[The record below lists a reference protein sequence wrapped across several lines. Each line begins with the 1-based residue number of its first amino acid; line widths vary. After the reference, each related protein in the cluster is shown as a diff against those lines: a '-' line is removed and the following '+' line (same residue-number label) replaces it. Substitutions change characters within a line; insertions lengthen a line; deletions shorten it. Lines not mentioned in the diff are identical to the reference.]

1 MIQKLKPRVG
11 PRATDREELAKSLAT
26 LALHRRDS
34 FLDAVALSATEL
46 LHTPDLQQSLPQV
59 VERIGRAIDVDR
71 VHIFEVDTAASS
83 DRGPILQ
90 HHVWSAPG
98 ISTTRDFKGIK
109 ADMADVG
116 LGSWV
121 PQLARGETIITHV
134 GDLDDSGRALFE
146 MGDVKSALAVPVFAD
161 GHWWGFITLDSCR
174 GEREWLPTEI
184 DVFKTLA
191 ELVGA
196 AVARARHLRDLADA
210 NRIVENSPT
219 ILYRLGPRAPYPVI
233 FLSHNFRRYG
243 YAADEMLASP
253 GRWPQI
259 IVSEDLPAMLA
270 NILSMVDG
278 RLDHN
283 HMEFRVEKP
292 DGSRVW
298 FEGHG
303 YALRDSEKQLIA
315 IEGILTDI
323 TERVSAAEKIAEL
336 ARTDSVTGLPNRA
349 TFLERLNLAFAR
361 ARRGASRFAV
371 LYLDL
376 DQFKDV
382 NDTLGHAVGDALLQ
396 AVGDRL
402 KSCVRET
409 DLVARFGGD
418 EFAVLQDEMTDV
430 ASAEHLATKIGEAIA
445 APYLIGG
452 NQVHT
457 TVSIG
462 VVPYTDDVGDVE
474 SMMMKADLAL
484 YRAKDA
490 GRNQFRFHDAE
501 LDRQVHERV
510 KIGNDL
516 HRAIERDQFELY
528 YQPQVDLVSGRTVGL
543 EALIRWNHPTR
554 GLLMPS
560 TFIPIAESNGSILPI
575 GEWVIDRACR
585 QFRLWRDQGIAPQ
598 VIAVNISAAQFRLAG
613 DLDRIV
619 TEGLARYDLAANQ
632 LELELTESVLM
643 ETTQKH
649 REAFERLRRIGV
661 RLAIDDFGTG
671 YSSLDYLR
679 SFHVSRLKIDR
690 RFIHDMTI
698 NPDDATIVRATIS
711 LGRELGIEVLA
722 EGIETAEQQAFL
734 ISAGC
739 KVAQGNYFGEPMPVD
754 RASAWLQGTP

>member
-1 MIQKLKPRVG
+1 
-11 PRATDREELAKSLAT
+11 
-26 LALHRRDS
+26 
-34 FLDAVALSATEL
+34 
-46 LHTPDLQQSLPQV
+46 
-59 VERIGRAIDVDR
+59 
-71 VHIFEVDTAASS
+71 
-83 DRGPILQ
+83 
-90 HHVWSAPG
+90 
-98 ISTTRDFKGIK
+98 
-109 ADMADVG
+109 
-116 LGSWV
+116 
-121 PQLARGETIITHV
+121 
-134 GDLDDSGRALFE
+134 
-146 MGDVKSALAVPVFAD
+146 
-161 GHWWGFITLDSCR
+161 
-174 GEREWLPTEI
+174 
-184 DVFKTLA
+184 
-191 ELVGA
+191 
-196 AVARARHLRDLADA
+196 
-210 NRIVENSPT
+210 
-219 ILYRLGPRAPYPVI
+219 
-233 FLSHNFRRYG
+233 
-243 YAADEMLASP
+243 MLASP

-349 TFLERLNLAFAR
+349 AFLERLDLAFAR
-361 ARRGASRFAV
+361 ARRGTSPFGV

-382 NDTLGHAVGDALLQ
+382 NDTLGHAAGDALLQ

-402 KSCVRET
+402 KGCVRET

-554 GLLMPS
+554 GPLMPS
-560 TFIPIAESNGSILPI
+560 IFIPIAESNGSILPI
-575 GEWVIDRACR
+575 GEWAVERASR
-585 QFRLWRDQGIAPQ
+585 QFRLWRDQGIAPP
-598 VIAVNISAAQFRLAG
+598 VIAVNISAAQFKVTG

-754 RASAWLQGTP
+754 RASAWLQGNCSVLNDLSR

>member
-1 MIQKLKPRVG
+1 M
-11 PRATDREELAKSLAT
+11 DEN
-26 LALHRRDS
+26 
-34 FLDAVALSATEL
+34 
-46 LHTPDLQQSLPQV
+46 HT
-59 VERIGRAIDVDR
+59 
-71 VHIFEVDTAASS
+71 
-83 DRGPILQ
+83 
-90 HHVWSAPG
+90 
-98 ISTTRDFKGIK
+98 
-109 ADMADVG
+109 
-116 LGSWV
+116 
-121 PQLARGETIITHV
+121 
-134 GDLDDSGRALFE
+134 
-146 MGDVKSALAVPVFAD
+146 
-161 GHWWGFITLDSCR
+161 
-174 GEREWLPTEI
+174 
-184 DVFKTLA
+184 
-191 ELVGA
+191 
-196 AVARARHLRDLADA
+196 
-210 NRIVENSPT
+210 
-219 ILYRLGPRAPYPVI
+219 
-233 FLSHNFRRYG
+233 
-243 YAADEMLASP
+243 
-253 GRWPQI
+253 
-259 IVSEDLPAMLA
+259 
-270 NILSMVDG
+270 
-278 RLDHN
+278 
-283 HMEFRVEKP
+283 EFRVQKP

-303 YALRDSEKQLIA
+303 YALRDADKQLIG

-336 ARTDSVTGLPNRA
+336 ARTDFVTGLPNRRV
-349 TFLERLNLAFAR
+349 FLERLALAFAR
-361 ARRGASRFAV
+361 AGRGASPFAV

-382 NDTLGHAVGDALLQ
+382 NDTLGHAVGDALLRT
-396 AVGDRL
+396 VGDRL
-402 KSCVRET
+402 TGCVRET

-418 EFAVLQDEMTDV
+418 EFAVLQDGMTDV
-430 ASAEHLATKIGEAIA
+430 ASAEHLAIKIGEAIA
-445 APYLIGG
+445 APCLIGG

-462 VVPYTDDVGDVE
+462 VVPYADDESNVQ

-501 LDRQVHERV
+501 LDGRVHERV
-510 KIGNDL
+510 QIGNDL
-516 HRAIERDQFELY
+516 HQAIEHNEFELY
-528 YQPQVDLVSGRTVGL
+528 YQPQVDLTSGRTVGL

-554 GLLMPS
+554 GPLMPS
-560 TFIPIAESNGSILPI
+560 TFIPFEESNGSVIPL
-575 GEWVIDRACR
+575 GEWVIERASR
-585 QFRLWRDQGIAPQ
+585 QFRLWRDQGMAPP
-598 VIAVNISAAQFRLAG
+598 VIAVNISAAQFKVTG

-619 TEGLARYDLAANQ
+619 TEGLAKYNLAANQ
-632 LELELTESVLM
+632 LELDLTESVLM

-754 RASAWLQGTP
+754 RASTWLQGNCSVLNDLGREAGLHQISGRLRSALSEYSDSPLC

>member
-1 MIQKLKPRVG
+1 
-11 PRATDREELAKSLAT
+11 
-26 LALHRRDS
+26 
-34 FLDAVALSATEL
+34 
-46 LHTPDLQQSLPQV
+46 LPQV

-71 VHIFEVDTAASS
+71 VHIFQVDTAASS
-83 DRGPILQ
+83 ERGPILQ

-116 LGSWV
+116 LGSWM

-196 AVARARHLRDLADA
+196 AVARARHLSDLADA

-219 ILYRLGPRAPYPVI
+219 ILYRLGPRAPYPLI

-243 YAADEMLASP
+243 YTADELLALP
-253 GRWPQI
+253 ARWPQL

-283 HMEFRVEKP
+283 HMEFRVQKP

-303 YALRDSEKQLIA
+303 YALRDSDNRLVA
-315 IEGILTDI
+315 IEGILTDV

-336 ARTDSVTGLPNRA
+336 ARTDSMTGLPNRA

-430 ASAEHLATKIGEAIA
+430 ASAEHLATKIGDAIA
-445 APYLIGG
+445 APYLIDG
-452 NQVHT
+452 NHVHT
-457 TVSIG
+457 TASIG
-462 VVPYTDDVGDVE
+462 VVPYTDDAGDVE

-490 GRNQFRFHDAE
+490 GRNQFRFHDAK
-501 LDRQVHERV
+501 LDREVHERV
-510 KIGNDL
+510 QIGSDL
-516 HRAIERDQFELY
+516 HRAIERDEFELY

-575 GEWVIDRACR
+575 GEWLIDRACR
-585 QFRLWRDQGIAPQ
+585 QFKLWRDQGIAPP
-598 VIAVNISAAQFRLAG
+598 VVAVNISAAQFRLAG

-619 TEGLARYDLAANQ
+619 TEGLAKSDLAANQ

-649 REAFERLRRIGV
+649 REAFKRLRRIGV

-679 SFHVSRLKIDR
+679 SFHVSRLKIDG
-690 RFIHDMTI
+690 RFIHDVTT
-698 NPDDATIVRATIS
+698 NPDDAIIVRATIS

-722 EGIETAEQQAFL
+722 EGVETAEQQAFL

-739 KVAQGNYFGEPMPVD
+739 KVAQGNYFGEPMSVD
-754 RASAWLQGTP
+754 RASAWLQG

>member
-1 MIQKLKPRVG
+1 
-11 PRATDREELAKSLAT
+11 
-26 LALHRRDS
+26 
-34 FLDAVALSATEL
+34 
-46 LHTPDLQQSLPQV
+46 
-59 VERIGRAIDVDR
+59 
-71 VHIFEVDTAASS
+71 
-83 DRGPILQ
+83 
-90 HHVWSAPG
+90 
-98 ISTTRDFKGIK
+98 
-109 ADMADVG
+109 
-116 LGSWV
+116 
-121 PQLARGETIITHV
+121 
-134 GDLDDSGRALFE
+134 
-146 MGDVKSALAVPVFAD
+146 
-161 GHWWGFITLDSCR
+161 
-174 GEREWLPTEI
+174 
-184 DVFKTLA
+184 
-191 ELVGA
+191 
-196 AVARARHLRDLADA
+196 
-210 NRIVENSPT
+210 
-219 ILYRLGPRAPYPVI
+219 
-233 FLSHNFRRYG
+233 
-243 YAADEMLASP
+243 MLASP

-315 IEGILTDI
+315 IEGILTDV

-349 TFLERLNLAFAR
+349 AFLERLDLAVAR
-361 ARRGASRFAV
+361 ARRGAGPFAV

-510 KIGNDL
+510 QIGNDL
-516 HRAIERDQFELY
+516 HRAIERDEFELY

-554 GLLMPS
+554 GPLMPS

-575 GEWVIDRACR
+575 GEWAVERASR
-585 QFRLWRDQGIAPQ
+585 QFRLWRDQGIAPP
-598 VIAVNISAAQFRLAG
+598 VIAVNISAAQFKVTG

-754 RASAWLQGTP
+754 RASAWLQGNCSVLNDLGR